1 MDTSCTPHSLLRHMV
16 ARYSNFL
23 HNFTKLDL
31 VHGNTLAFTASG
43 AMSRMFPFDLRIANI
58 YEEGF
63 ES

>member
-1 MDTSCTPHSLLRHMV
+1 MV